1 MTIQKYGQD
10 FEFEPSSIIKRNDG
24 PYYLVIDVDAAL
36 AEKEEDWQLKY
47 DLLTQD
53 YEQKWGLANRLQE
66 QIALLNPCGHSPAE
80 SIVCNICGYP
90 DPRKII
96 ASLTENFEAGSR
108 TVGLQAEEIERLNLA
123 LSYKVKAVFLQGRK
137 DVLKEGIEEG
147 YDCPIHGKQETGDCP
162 RC

>member
-1 MTIQKYGQD
+1 MNRLD
-10 FEFEPSSIIKRNDG
+10 FDEKLNTLGGRK
-24 PYYLVIDVDAAL
+24 PYPNGRFFLAADHFAAL

-53 YEQKWGLANRLQE
+53 YEQKWGLSNRLQE

-96 ASLTENFEAGSR
+96 ASLTENFEAVSR
-108 TVGLQAEEIERLNLA
+108 TVGLQAEQIAVLEKAMKVFQDDTVARKFHIEHL
-123 LSYKVKAVFLQGRK
+123 
-137 DVLKEGIEEG
+137 EGQIAMLT
-147 YDCPIHGKQETGDCP
+147 KQNKI
-162 RC
+162 